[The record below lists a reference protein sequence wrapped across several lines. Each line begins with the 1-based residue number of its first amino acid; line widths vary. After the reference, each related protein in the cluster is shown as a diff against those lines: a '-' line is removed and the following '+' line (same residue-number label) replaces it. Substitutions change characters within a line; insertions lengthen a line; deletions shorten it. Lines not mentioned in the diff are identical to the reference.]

1 MSQLLMPVRTEEQV
15 EVPNSRNSSNLD
27 RPAGGWRKTS
37 ARTIH
42 YISFRKKK
50 KEGWLYL
57 DTYKNL
63 DTQSLYAWL
72 YRYNLSDRGDHFTSV
87 KVSNLPTHKYC
98 KHLSFNLL
106 FLDTFNFYFFFFL
119 IYCVSLFWSYLN
131 WICYT
136 HSFYIWTVS
145 SSFKFV
151 SIGVTRNQE
160 ELFYNPRAKK
170 SINFSSAIFYLWS
183 ASFSILS
190 LTMLIAAWI
199 SGSMGYDLETLCL
212 MSASGKLTSV
222 SFPILLCISCSL
234 WVSVSL
240 GNECLLMS
248 LERRDFN
255 IGRTSWE
262 VLVSLIY
269 RDFSG
274 LLVYFPFFFSK

>member
-1 MSQLLMPVRTEEQV
+1 MLGCIDTTCQTEEIILPLWKCLTYQ
-15 EVPNSRNSSNLD
+15 P
-27 RPAGGWRKTS
+27 TS
-37 ARTIH
+37 IANT
-42 YISFRKKK
+42 S
-50 KEGWLYL
+50 LS
-57 DTYKNL
+57 TYYFW
-63 DTQSLYAWL
+63 T
-72 YRYNLSDRGDHFTSV
+72 
-87 KVSNLPTHKYC
+87 
-98 KHLSFNLL
+98 LL
-106 FLDTFNFYFFFFL
+106 IFIFFFFL